1 MEILCY
7 AVIPKRSSGIFALF
21 IYKRYFEASS
31 IASFTHNL
39 TSISDNTS
47 NQTSRDDAWT
57 IYVVSTMGIM
67 NTTVL

>member
-1 MEILCY
+1 
-7 AVIPKRSSGIFALF
+7 LF